1 MDSNTAD
8 ATAEEAHA
16 AVAELR
22 RPGLSIVIPLYRDQD
37 ALAEIFARCDPILS
51 EQPQGGELVLVDDGG
66 LDLTTPRALELA
78 RNFAHPTTVV
88 CLTRNFGQHP
98 ATYAGLEHAR
108 GERVVTLDS
117 DLQYPPEE
125 IPKLLAELSP
135 EHPVV
140 SGYRAE
146 RRDPLARRMIT
157 RALTHWLNAQTGVEL
172 RDFGSMFR
180 AYDRPTVE
188 LMMRF
193 TERHRYVPAV
203 VAWLGV
209 SIKEVPVQHAPRGDR
224 GSRYRL
230 SGLIEMVLD
239 LITGYTVFPL
249 RILSVLG
256 TIASLVGFASTIIFL
271 IYRIA
276 VGGGVSGTVSAF
288 GLVFALLGMQLLLL
302 ALMGEYIGRIYT
314 EAKGRPYF
322 VVAGAH
328 RIDGRLPLPSAA
340 SEASRVASEAKR
352 VVSEARRIV

>member
-1 MDSNTAD
+1 MDSNGADTTAD
-8 ATAEEAHA
+8 GAHA
-16 AVAELR
+16 AVQEVR

-37 ALAEIFARCDPILS
+37 AVAEIFARCGPILS
-51 EQPQGGELVLVDDGG
+51 EQPEGGELVLVDDGS
-66 LDLTTPRALELA
+66 LDFTTPRALELA
-78 RNFAHPTTVV
+78 RDFAHPTTVV
-88 CLTRNFGQHP
+88 RLARNFGQHP

-125 IPKLLAELSP
+125 IPKLLAELGP

-146 RRDPLARRMIT
+146 RRDPLARRLVT
-157 RALTHWLNAQTGVEL
+157 RALTYWLNARTGVEL

-193 TERHRYVPAV
+193 TERHRFIPAV

-209 SIKEVPVQHAPRGDR
+209 SIKEVPILHAPRGER
-224 GSRYRL
+224 GSRYRF
-230 SGLIEMVLD
+230 SELIEMVLD

-249 RILSVLG
+249 RILSMLG
-256 TIASLVGFASTIIFL
+256 MIASLAGFTGTIVFL

-276 VGGGVSGTVSAF
+276 EGGGVSGTVSAF

-302 ALMGEYIGRIYT
+302 ALMGEYVGRIYS

-322 VVAGAH
+322 VVAAAH
-328 RIDGRLPLPSAA
+328 RIDGRPPRASATT
-340 SEASRVASEAKR
+340 EAGKVP
-352 VVSEARRIV
+352 